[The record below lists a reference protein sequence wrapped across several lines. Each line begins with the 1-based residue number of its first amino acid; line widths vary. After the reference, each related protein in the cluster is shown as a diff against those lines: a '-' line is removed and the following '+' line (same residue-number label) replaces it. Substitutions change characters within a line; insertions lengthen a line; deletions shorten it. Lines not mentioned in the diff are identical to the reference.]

1 MKSIRKFLR
10 KLSIYSII
18 GLLAFMLIK
27 IVLLYTAIAIVL
39 GMLAYII
46 IPNKKEK

>member
-1 MKSIRKFLR
+1 
-10 KLSIYSII
+10 
-18 GLLAFMLIK
+18 MLIK